1 MKNKRKFTLIEL
13 LVVIAIIAILAAML
27 LPALNQ
33 ARERAR
39 RISSANNLKQIGLA
53 MVTYAQDWNDS
64 FPTAEAGQQ
73 NDATALFKLS
83 DELKDENIL
92 INPSTGNTAST
103 AWTSGMNC
111 DYSYYS
117 TPANAMTLNPSTSS
131 EWGTMPDSGI
141 VADDDN
147 NHQDYGNVLFAD
159 GHVKG
164 FTGTTWYVN
173 NGLTGNV
180 KNEMLSTLILAN

>member
-64 FPTAEAGQQ
+64 FPIGG
-73 NDATALFKLS
+73 NDSRGLFKLS
-83 DELKDENIL
+83 DELKNENIL
-92 INPSTGNTAST
+92 VNPSTGHTA
-103 AWTSGMNC
+103 ATSWASNMTC
-111 DYSYYS
+111 DYRYYS
-117 TPANAMTLNPSTSS
+117 TAASALTLDPSTSNS

-141 VADDDN
+141 VGDDKDN
-147 NHQDYGNVLFAD
+147 HDKYGNILYTD

-164 FTGTTWYVN
+164 FAGAEWYANVN
-173 NGLTGNV
+173 SGNV
-180 KNEMLSTLILAN
+180 LLTDVINTNAANGQ